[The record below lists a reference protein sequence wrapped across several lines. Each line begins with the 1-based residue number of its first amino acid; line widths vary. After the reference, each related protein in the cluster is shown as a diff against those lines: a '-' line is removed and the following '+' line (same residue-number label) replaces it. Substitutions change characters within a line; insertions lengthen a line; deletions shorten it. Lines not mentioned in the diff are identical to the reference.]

1 MHDQH
6 DAPFCTLSNPE
17 LWQCACIRRSELLL
31 NKSHS
36 NYIISSIHMFYL
48 GMISMM
54 HRFARSQNPEL
65 WQCACIRRSEF
76 ILILGAARAILRI
89 IIESRL
95 SIWRY
100 ELEFYL

>member
-1 MHDQH
+1 M
-6 DAPFCTLSNPE
+6 
-17 LWQCACIRRSELLL
+17 
-31 NKSHS
+31 
-36 NYIISSIHMFYL
+36 Y
-48 GMISMM
+48 MISMM